1 MFNKSLS
8 QTGKDIMPRK
18 IIAVNVFGIVKETDG
33 DNITFYEGWNP
44 KERGELIK
52 NKFFE
57 SVNNVQL

>member
-1 MFNKSLS
+1 MYNNSLP
-8 QTGKDIMPRK
+8 QRNQK
-18 IIAVNVFGIVKETDG
+18 IPAINVFGFVEEMDG